1 MERGSD
7 RLAWSSP
14 GTFPEPEVVKSQGP
28 QQIEVYSRHQL
39 LETATPNH
47 SIDLGPQAAGRGLEN
62 HRGGGDWGRMRAG
75 RQATGGVHLLRG
87 SGSKASPSQPIHP
100 QCYPPGSKVRQAEC
114 CTVTTGTEWQE
125 PRQLCLR
132 QGQLFRMCQAPKSN
146 PNRGLSPRVSQ
157 LGPEVTSKARP
168 EAPT

>member
-28 QQIEVYSRHQL
+28 QQIDVYSRHQL

-47 SIDLGPQAAGRGLEN
+47 SIDLGPQAAGRGLGN

-75 RQATGGVHLLRG
+75 RQAAGGVHLLRG
-87 SGSKASPSQPIHP
+87 SGSKASPSQP
-100 QCYPPGSKVRQAEC
+100 S
-114 CTVTTGTEWQE
+114 TLSVTPRIKSQTG
-125 PRQLCLR
+125 RVLHSDHGDR
-132 QGQLFRMCQAPKSN
+132 VARAKAA
-146 PNRGLSPRVSQ
+146 VSQ
-157 LGPEVTSKARP
+157 AGATVQDVSSSKI
-168 EAPT
+168 